1 MRILTAA
8 LSALL
13 LVACA
18 DARDPGPSSATSS
31 MVTPDRAH
39 GLETFTSDSTGFDTH
54 SFWLDTG
61 REVVVFD
68 AQFTEGY
75 ASQLIAEIRAKTA
88 SPIRWVVITHPN
100 PDKFNGASAFQKIG
114 AKVVA
119 SESTARAIPGVHAY
133 KKGYFVNV
141 AHAFTEAT
149 YPAQAKIDVTFRGD
163 LDLPLEGTTKVR
175 LHELQHAGVSST
187 QTVAFVPQLDALV
200 VGDLV
205 HHGAHA
211 WLEGGIVDGKPAPD
225 LASWALALDELRAYG
240 GATVYGGRG
249 TQATVDAAVTE
260 QKAYLTRMN
269 EIVTRYVA
277 EHGAA
282 GADYKAITALA
293 KEAYPDHALPYLIE
307 YGVYGLVAAVG
318 HDGRASR

>member
-18 DARDPGPSSATSS
+18 DAQTTTSS
-31 MVTPDRAH
+31 SVAGSAVIAPDNTHA
-39 GLETFTSDSTGFDTH
+39 LETFTSDSNGFDTH

-75 ASQLIAEIRAKTA
+75 ANQLIADIRAKTS
-88 SPIRWVVITHPN
+88 SPIRWVVVTHPN
-100 PDKFNGASAFQKIG
+100 PDKFNGVTAFQKIG
-114 AKVVA
+114 AKAVS
-119 SESTARAIPGVHAY
+119 SEHTARSIPGVHAY

-141 AHAFTEAT
+141 AHAFTDAT
-149 YPAQAKIDVTFRGD
+149 YPAEAKIDVTFRGD
-163 LDLPLEGTTKVR
+163 YDLPLEGTMKVR
-175 LHELQHAGVSST
+175 LHELSHAGVSST

-205 HHGAHA
+205 HHRAHA

-240 GATVYGGRG
+240 EATVYGGRG
-249 TQATVDAAVTE
+249 EPAKLDAAVNDE
-260 QKAYLTRMN
+260 KAYLSRMDA
-269 EIVTRYVA
+269 IVTSYVA
-277 EHGAA
+277 SHPTASETDA
-282 GADYKAITALA
+282 KAIGDLAVSAFPDYALS
-293 KEAYPDHALPYLIE
+293 YLID
-307 YGVYGLVAAVG
+307 YGVYGLVSAK
-318 HDGRASR
+318 RQWSK